1 MKTSVSIPHHDY
13 PARVREFLEA
23 RLQTLLKYYDRI
35 VSLRAICERQSDV
48 HRVEIVA
55 NVGHHA
61 TLVVD
66 ARADALERAIDEAC
80 AKMTRVLSSHRRKRE
95 DRRRRPRR

>member
-1 MKTSVSIPHHDY
+1 MKTIVTIPHHEY
-13 PARVREFLEA
+13 PARVREFVE
-23 RLQTLLKYYDRI
+23 RKLQALLKYYDRI
-35 VSLRAICERQSDV
+35 VSLRALCERQSDV

-66 ARADALERAIDEAC
+66 ARADLLDAAVDEAC
-80 AKMTRVLSSHRRKRE
+80 AKMGRVLARHREKLE
-95 DRRRRPRR
+95 DRRRRGR